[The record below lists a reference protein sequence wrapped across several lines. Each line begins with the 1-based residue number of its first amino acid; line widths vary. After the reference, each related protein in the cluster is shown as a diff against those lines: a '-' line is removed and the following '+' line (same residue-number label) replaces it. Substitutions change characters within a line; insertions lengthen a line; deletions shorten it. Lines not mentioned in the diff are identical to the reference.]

1 MGCIWNIVR
10 NGMQDGRKNSDAD
23 AFAVANSDEKFS
35 APESGENF
43 IRQDLTQIGPS
54 Q

>member
-1 MGCIWNIVR
+1 MGCIWNIFR
-10 NGMQDGRKNSDAD
+10 CGMQGGRKNSDAD
-23 AFAVANSDEKFS
+23 AFVVANSDEKFS

-43 IRQDLTQIGPS
+43 IRQNLVQIGPN